1 MKFLS
6 PILISLTAVFNS
18 VNGWELGKVTISG
31 NEFVQCNSNKHGTST
46 DKRYFNLA
54 DDESIFRR
62 LHSMKLNEKTEL
74 GRIHCEKTIVY
85 DKSGNSKFT
94 SKILIFGDQDDP
106 DESCVKGPRNIGRA
120 NPPPPYGDKTFDIG
134 DYFTIFLNDTLYP
147 ILDYQDYSIEE
158 PVVELLDSEG
168 SGYFTIDLAYPVGA
182 FADNIKVALYNKT
195 CGEEVSADEQAIA
208 LGSKTEHFNYSH
220 TFERYVQQVR
230 INSKY
235 FSESDLLTWGGF
247 GESSG
252 TLAFCAKAE
261 TLLGSSNVSVAFVK
275 SDISMSFNLTDNT
288 FNVFENKISSNDII
302 TSEQNITTEYGVL
315 ACTCTDS
322 SDCDTSQDI
331 IFKQNG
337 LINVCVYP
345 DSKSLPSTTIS
356 NFNMKFVQ
364 NGEDVFTAVT
374 MKPGGPTSTT
384 SLSNIGGTSDRYRV
398 ASRLI
403 TTLFEGGKTSFN
415 ITGNVFLTFKT
426 LRHLKTMQSSNLRSM
441 QEASIGK
448 DAGKSQFQMSVK
460 IVKDSKVSPRES
472 NTMGGVVVSIV
483 GGFIALSI
491 VFVLFKKMK
500 K

>member
-6 PILISLTAVFNS
+6 PILLSLTAVFNS

-74 GRIHCEKTIVY
+74 GRIHCEKTTVY
-85 DKSGNSKFT
+85 DESGNSKFT

-106 DESCVKGPRNIGRA
+106 DESCVKGPRNLGRT
-120 NPPPPYGDKTFDIG
+120 NPHNDKTFDIG

-182 FADNIKVALYNKT
+182 FADDVKVALYNKT

-208 LGSKTEHFNYSH
+208 LGSKTEYFNSSN

-235 FSESDLLTWGGF
+235 FSESDLLIWGGF

-252 TLAFCAKAE
+252 TLVFCAKAE
-261 TLLGSSNVSVAFVK
+261 TLLGSSNLSVAFVK

-331 IFKQNG
+331 IFIQNG

-345 DSKSLPSTTIS
+345 DSKSLPSTTIG
-356 NFNMKFVQ
+356 NFDMKFVQ

-472 NTMGGVVVSIV
+472 NTMGGVVVFIV